1 MDMTLRGGGSR
12 SQGIQVC
19 DSLLLLFLQPV
30 CSTEL
35 PKSSVDPVLDC
46 RHRLASL
53 PSYTMAS
60 KAYTFYCFEVLAASY
75 QQHEYP
81 DLASVLELFDQWQKE
96 LAEPKQSAP
105 STYEQ
110 EPDDEHVGRTLQ
122 LPSISRLRDS
132 TPSSQSSVSTPS
144 SMSVNSSNTQL
155 TSMTSVNEIVP
166 TYASRLAVT
175 ESYPMFVTWNTLSRS
190 GHKSLR
196 GCIGTF
202 EALPLE
208 KGLESYALTSAFE
221 DTRFSPI
228 PEHLIPSLSCSLTL
242 LADFEECHGPLDW
255 DLGIHGI
262 RISFTHRYRKH
273 GATYLP
279 DVAVEQGWT
288 KEETLESLM
297 RKAGWE
303 GSRRSIRMSG
313 AAKPWEEVKDF
324 RVVRYT
330 GLKASSSYSEW
341 MEWQTWA
348 KKEKPE
354 CWEVRV

>member
-1 MDMTLRGGGSR
+1 
-12 SQGIQVC
+12 
-19 DSLLLLFLQPV
+19 
-30 CSTEL
+30 
-35 PKSSVDPVLDC
+35 
-46 RHRLASL
+46 
-53 PSYTMAS
+53 MAS
-60 KAYTFYCFEVLAASY
+60 KAHAFYCFEVLAASY
-75 QQHEYP
+75 KQHEYP
-81 DLASVLELFDQWQKE
+81 DLQAVTDLYGDWQKE
-96 LAEPKQSAP
+96 LAGE
-105 STYEQ
+105 STQQPVLVDGVDTQNEDEDTEEQ
-110 EPDDEHVGRTLQ
+110 QVDNGRSQLQ
-122 LPSISRLRDS
+122 LPSISRLRES
-132 TPSSQSSVSTPS
+132 TPSSHSSLSTPS

-155 TSMTSVNEIVP
+155 TSSTSVNEITP

-242 LADFEECHGPLDW
+242 LADFEESNGPLDW
-255 DLGIHGI
+255 ELGKHGI
-262 RISFTHRYRKH
+262 RISFTHRYRKY

-279 DVAVEQGWT
+279 DVATEQGWT
-288 KEETLESLM
+288 MEETLESLM

-303 GSRRSIRMSG
+303 GSSRRSSRTSSG
-313 AAKPWEEVKDF
+313 TKPWEEVKDF

-330 GLKASSSYSEW
+330 GLKASAKHSEW
-341 MEWQTWA
+341 IEWQKWA
-348 KKEKPE
+348 KKSKPE
-354 CWEVRV
+354 HWE